1 MHPANWKDYLSAAR
15 VDHWTKQIFVLPGVV
30 TAWLLSGVDGTGL
43 QELIG
48 PTVLGILA
56 TSLVASSNYLLNEW
70 RDSAYDRHH
79 PLKSNR
85 PFVVKMPNR
94 IWLWTGYTS
103 LVAGGF
109 LVSMALN
116 SGVFWTLVVFLVS
129 GWGYNL
135 KPLRSKDI
143 PFLDVITESFN
154 NPLRFLVGWFLVTD
168 SAIPPTSILI
178 AFWTAGAFLMGI
190 KRFAEYRTL
199 EARGGLEMLKAYRG
213 VFRVYTE
220 HSLLISSFFYALM
233 SAFMMGVF
241 LIKYRIEYLLL
252 FPLIS
257 GLFASYL
264 RVALKPSSRAQK
276 PEKLIR
282 EKTLWVMM
290 ALLMALF
297 LACSLIDIPQLHILI
312 DPYLG

>member
-1 MHPANWKDYLSAAR
+1 M
-15 VDHWTKQIFVLPGVV
+15 V
-30 TAWLLSGVDGTGL
+30 
-43 QELIG
+43 
-48 PTVLGILA
+48 
-56 TSLVASSNYLLNEW
+56 
-70 RDSAYDRHH
+70 
-79 PLKSNR
+79 
-85 PFVVKMPNR
+85 
-94 IWLWTGYTS
+94 
-103 LVAGGF
+103 
-109 LVSMALN
+109 LN

-233 SAFMMGVF
+233 SAFMMGIF

>member
-1 MHPANWKDYLSAAR
+1 MQSANLKDYLRAAR

-30 TAWLLSGVDGTGL
+30 TAWLLGGVEETGL
-43 QELIG
+43 RDLLG
-48 PTVLGILA
+48 PTALGILA
-56 TSLVASSNYLLNEW
+56 TGLVASANYVLNEW
-70 RDSAYDRHH
+70 SDSAHDRHH
-79 PLKSNR
+79 PLKSAR
-85 PFVVKMPNR
+85 PFVVRTPQR
-94 IWLWTGYTS
+94 ILLWTEYAT
-103 LVAGGF
+103 LLAAG
-109 LVSMALN
+109 LLLSALLN
-116 SGVFWTLVVFLVS
+116 PGVFWTLVVFMAS
-129 GWGYNL
+129 GWWYNL

-154 NPLRFLVGWFLVTD
+154 NPLRFLIGWFLVTD

-178 AFWTAGAFLMGI
+178 AYWTAGAFLMGI

-199 EARGGLEMLKAYRG
+199 AASGELEKLNAYRR
-213 VFRVYTE
+213 VFGAYTE

-233 SAFMMGVF
+233 STFMMGVF

-276 PEKLIR
+276 PEKLFH
-282 EKTLWVMM
+282 EKTLWIIML
-290 ALLMALF
+290 LLMALF
-297 LACSLIDIPQLHILI
+297 LACSLIDIPQLRILM
-312 DPYLG
+312 DPHLG

>member
-1 MHPANWKDYLSAAR
+1 MQPANLTDYLCAAR

-30 TAWLLSGVDGTGL
+30 TAWLLGGIEETGL
-43 QELIG
+43 QDLIG
-48 PTVLGILA
+48 PTILGILA
-56 TSLVASSNYLLNEW
+56 TGLVASANYVLNEW
-70 RDSAYDRHH
+70 RDSAHDRHH
-79 PLKSNR
+79 PLKSTR
-85 PFVVKMPNR
+85 PFVIREPNR
-94 IWLWTGYTS
+94 ILLWTEYAA
-103 LVAGGF
+103 LLAGG
-109 LVSMALN
+109 LLLSAVLN
-116 SGVFWTLVVFLVS
+116 PGVFWTLAVFMAS
-129 GWGYNL
+129 GWWYNL

-178 AFWTAGAFLMGI
+178 AYWTAGAFLMGI

-199 EARGGLEMLKAYRG
+199 AASGELDMLKAYRG
-213 VFRVYTE
+213 VFRTYTE

-233 SAFMMGVF
+233 STFMMGVF

-252 FPLIS
+252 FPLLS

-276 PEKLIR
+276 PEKLFH
-282 EKTLWVMM
+282 EKTLWVIMI
-290 ALLMALF
+290 LIMALF
-297 LACSLIDIPQLHILI
+297 LACSFVDIPQLHILM
-312 DPYLG
+312 DPHLG